1 LVKNNILEAVGN
13 TPLIKLNRI
22 TKDLGRDIYVKLEGL
37 NPSGSIKI
45 RPALNMIEDAEKKGL
60 LNKNSTIVE
69 FTSGNQGIGLS
80 LVAAVKGYRCVIVM
94 PDCMSKERIKTM
106 KAYGSEIY
114 LTPSTDNITETFNIA
129 KSKAKE
135 LAASNDNYF
144 LAGQFVNPANL
155 EAHYNSTGKEIVEQ
169 LEDLNLDAFVASIG
183 TGGTITGTGK
193 YLREKYPNLKIF
205 ALEPSCAAILSG
217 KPVGS
222 HKQQGIGDGFVPEIL
237 DQSIYDEVLTVT
249 DKEAFAAAKDLARL
263 EGMFVGI
270 SSGTNVAASLK
281 AAKKLPE
288 GSVIVTILPDNG
300 DRYLSVEGL
309 Y

>member
-1 LVKNNILEAVGN
+1 MVKNNILEAVGN

-22 TKDLGRDIYVKLEGL
+22 TKDLGRYIYVKLEGL

>member
-1 LVKNNILEAVGN
+1 MVKNNILEAVGN